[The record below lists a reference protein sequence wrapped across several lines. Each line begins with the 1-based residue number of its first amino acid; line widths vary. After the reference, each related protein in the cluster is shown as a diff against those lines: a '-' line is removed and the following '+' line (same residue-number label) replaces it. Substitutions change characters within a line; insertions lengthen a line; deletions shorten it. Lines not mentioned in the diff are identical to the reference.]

1 MVERGLQWFALKA
14 GDAKKKLYSTTAV
27 EFRSIGTKR
36 ARNRSLVEISKHLGT

>member
-27 EFRSIGTKR
+27 EFVP
-36 ARNRSLVEISKHLGT
+36 AH